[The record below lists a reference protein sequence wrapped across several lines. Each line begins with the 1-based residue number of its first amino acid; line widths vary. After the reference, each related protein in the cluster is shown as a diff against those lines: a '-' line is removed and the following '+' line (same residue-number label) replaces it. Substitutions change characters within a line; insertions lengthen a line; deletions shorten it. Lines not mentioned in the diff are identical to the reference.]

1 MQALEEQQAGWMW
14 RLVEQE
20 EQFEDYITRTDGL
33 AAVVGEMTAGR
44 DTFTV
49 RQPPI
54 SNIRDTD
61 GAL

>member
-20 EQFEDYITRTDGL
+20 EQFEDHIMRTDGL
-33 AAVVGEMTAGR
+33 SAVVGGMIAECN
-44 DTFTV
+44 TFTV